1 MTKTRA
7 DFELEESPMV
17 ETLDEVKA
25 TLRQH
30 FEIKDWQGVEIIM
43 AAAAAHYLP
52 GEMLWLRIIGA
63 SRSGKTEMLRAIAEH
78 PDCAEIEAITPA
90 SLRGGFRK
98 APKLLDRINGKLV
111 IDKDISAILT
121 SRKDMRTEIFGL
133 LRGVKDG
140 KLTADF
146 GSDEGHLSQEA
157 RFDWLLAST
166 SYIEQQRQLE
176 GLLGE
181 RFIDLRWRP
190 GDREEMAFKAA
201 TNNPYLENIRGQLA
215 VDVLSLMCRAEEL
228 TRTESYILSETDLR
242 MIAGIADTVAIAR
255 TPIQQDRQGHLIAMP
270 EPEVGTDLAQ
280 GFSRITGALLLLGMT
295 DFTPY
300 IQRLAWD
307 CIPSVRVKLLQSL
320 QAKPQTVP
328 ELAKATEIP
337 ERTVYYVIEQLE
349 LLKLVKDNGGI
360 KELCKHFN
368 I

>member
-7 DFELEESPMV
+7 DFELGDSPMF

-43 AAAAAHYLP
+43 AAAVAHYLP

-63 SRSGKTEMLRAIAEH
+63 SRSGKTELLRAIAEH
-78 PDCAEIEAITPA
+78 PGCAEIEAITPA

-121 SRKDMRTEIFGL
+121 TRKDMRNEIFGL

-166 SYIEQQRQLE
+166 PYIEQQRQLE

-190 GDREEMAFKAA
+190 GDREEMAFRAA
-201 TNNPYLENIRGQLA
+201 TNNPYLENIRAQLA
-215 VDVLSLMCRAEEL
+215 VDVISLMCRAEEL
-228 TRTESYILSETDLR
+228 ARIETYVLSEADLR
-242 MIAGIADTVAIAR
+242 TIAAIADTAAIAR

-280 GFSRITGALLLLGMT
+280 GFSRIAGALLLLGMP
-295 DFTPY
+295 DFTPH
-300 IQRLAWD
+300 IQRLAWN

-320 QAKPQTVP
+320 QAKSQTVQ
-328 ELAKATEIP
+328 ELARATEIP
-337 ERTVYYVIEQLE
+337 ERTVYYVIDQLE
-349 LLKLVKDNGGI
+349 LLKLVKDKAGM
-360 KELCKHFN
+360 KELCKHLN
-368 I
+368 M